1 MYQKACGRPRRKGLE
16 GTKSERFPM
25 ASSGGKHG
33 MGKIP
38 PAKWSKAKLVEAV
51 EEQDDLIQTL
61 RDQARADA
69 RSRPRHKKIN
79 GPEPLKNPVV
89 RSKSHSGL
97 AASTVVLCGY
107 IPWYG
112 MMGVSAAFERQWSPL
127 FSSTEFVAAITML
140 VTWIYSELD
149 NIFGRS

>member
-1 MYQKACGRPRRKGLE
+1 MYQKACGRPRERGLE

-25 ASSGGKHG
+25 AIAGGKHG
-33 MGKIP
+33 MGALP
-38 PAKWSKAKLVEAV
+38 PSKWSKAKLVEAF
-51 EEQDDLIQTL
+51 EEQESLVQKL
-61 RDQARADA
+61 RSQIREDA
-69 RSRPRHKKIN
+69 RTRPRHKKIN
-79 GPEPLKNPVV
+79 GPESLKNPVV

-107 IPWYG
+107 IPWYS

-140 VTWIYSELD
+140 VTWINSELD